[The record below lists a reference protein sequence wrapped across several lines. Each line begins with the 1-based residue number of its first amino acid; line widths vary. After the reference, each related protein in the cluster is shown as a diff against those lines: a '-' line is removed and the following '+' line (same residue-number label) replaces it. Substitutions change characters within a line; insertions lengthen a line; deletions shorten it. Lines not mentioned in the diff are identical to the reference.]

1 MDLFIPL
8 YIAVNVVPAVNS
20 GNVLSGVILI
30 VWIVKYEDGDLQ
42 RHGVNGERSILYKQI
57 TVLWPYLVNL
67 GKAGK
72 HQFIIIDPVFP
83 EPVFSC
89 FSDSLTSLIFS

>member
-20 GNVLSGVILI
+20 GNVLSGVILVI
-30 VWIVKYEDGDLQ
+30 RIVKYEDGDLQ

-57 TVLWPYLVNL
+57 TVLWSDIIYFR
-67 GKAGK
+67 KTGK
-72 HQFIIIDPVFP
+72 HQFIIINAVF
-83 EPVFSC
+83 
-89 FSDSLTSLIFS
+89 I